1 MISRLAR
8 RSAAVVTTA
17 TVGSRGERTVVHF
30 CTAPGTGRFVATLAL
45 RHAGVGGVVGLGRLA
60 KGRCAVAVGAARHH
74 GYIAV
79 KFGWRPAG
87 KGLVA
92 RHAIGRGW
100 DVVARFA
107 GGAAAADVAAGTV
120 GGDGKGAVVHL
131 RSAPGAVGF
140 VAALTLRHTGVN
152 GVVGLGGLTKSRGSM
167 TVRTTGNHRH
177 IGVELGRG
185 PAGKALVACHAIG
198 RGWDVV
204 ARFGASCAAVMAA
217 GAVGRTGKRAVIHLG
232 TAPSCGPV
240 ARTAVGGRRYVITG
254 FTRGRAAVVAAGAI
268 GGAGKRAV
276 IDLGPAPSRGFMAR
290 AAVGRCRHVISR
302 FARSGAAVVA
312 AGTVGRTGKGTV
324 INFGA
329 TPHVGLMT

>member
-1 MISRLAR
+1 VISRLAR

-74 GYIAV
+74 GHIAV

-107 GGAAAADVAAGTV
+107 SSTAAADVTAGTV
-120 GGDGKGAVVHL
+120 GGDGERAVVHPGA
-131 RSAPGAVGF
+131 APGAVGF
-140 VAALTLRHTGVN
+140 VAALALRHTIVGGVI
-152 GVVGLGGLTKSRGSM
+152 GLGGLTKGRCSM

-240 ARTAVGGRRYVITG
+240 ARTTVGRRWDVITG
-254 FTRGRAAVVAAGAI
+254 FTGGRAAVVAAGAI

-312 AGTVGRTGKGTV
+312 A
-324 INFGA
+324 
-329 TPHVGLMT
+329 